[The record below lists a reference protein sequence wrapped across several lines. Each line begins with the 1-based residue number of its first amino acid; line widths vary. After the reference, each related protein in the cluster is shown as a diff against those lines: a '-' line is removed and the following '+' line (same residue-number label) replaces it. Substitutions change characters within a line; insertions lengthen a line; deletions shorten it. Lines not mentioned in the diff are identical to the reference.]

1 MVILHKLVA
10 IHAMRVKTRGAGQ
23 YENNNMK

>member
-10 IHAMRVKTRGAGQ
+10 IHAMRVKTQSAGQ
-23 YENNNMK
+23 YENNNMN